1 MVAYISEI
9 ERLKVAVAHNMEEYE
24 DGHRLA
30 VGHEAQAVAATFAG
44 GVQRVFSQFRCKIF
58 ANSSRILKISIE
70 FASVM
75 GMDVLY
81 NLLIV
86 NCKYAKIFHFHNF
99 FKGFL
104 IPNSR

>member
-58 ANSSRILKISIE
+58 AK
-70 FASVM
+70 
-75 GMDVLY
+75 
-81 NLLIV
+81 LIK
-86 NCKYAKIFHFHNF
+86 NTENF
-99 FKGFL
+99 Y
-104 IPNSR
+104 